1 MSDIQPQ
8 VTGGGWI
15 SGPSVDRSSGDLP
28 DILPVVPKRPTE
40 LSDRQRALYW
50 LTLAEAASMD
60 ERLMLVSVLARL
72 IRATPLDA
80 ATVREALLGG
90 VT

>member
-15 SGPSVDRSSGDLP
+15 SGPSVDRSDSDLP
-28 DILPVVPKRPTE
+28 DILPVVPKRPAA

-50 LTLAEAASMD
+50 LTLAEATSLD

-80 ATVREALLGG
+80 LAVREALLDG
-90 VT
+90 